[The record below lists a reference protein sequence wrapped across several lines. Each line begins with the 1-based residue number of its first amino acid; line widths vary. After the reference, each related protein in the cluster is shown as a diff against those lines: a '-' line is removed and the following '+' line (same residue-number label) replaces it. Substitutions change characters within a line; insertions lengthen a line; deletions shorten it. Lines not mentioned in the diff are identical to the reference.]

1 MQAKNYPIMDKIQN
15 LRKNINEIDT
25 KISDLLKERLNSV
38 KKIGEIKKSQNLPVT
53 DSNREK
59 EILSS
64 LDTDYEKEIFKIILS
79 ESRKHQVQL

>member
-1 MQAKNYPIMDKIQN
+1 MDKIQN

-38 KKIGEIKKSQNLPVT
+38 KKIGEIKKSQNLPVI
-53 DSNREK
+53 DSDREK
-59 EILSS
+59 EILFS

-79 ESRKHQVQL
+79 ASRKHQA